1 MGSQWTNKYSIMR
14 DLSMVQGR
22 VPADIN
28 NTLTSGDKPPAV
40 NVTEGTY

>member
-1 MGSQWTNKYSIMR
+1 MGSQWTNKYNIMR

-28 NTLTSGDKPPAV
+28 NTLTSGDKPPAA
-40 NVTEGTY
+40 NVTEGMY